1 MRPVIQCKLPMIARL
16 DFEFLVSS
24 FQPLHVQ
31 LRLVN
36 DGYVIIRITRGLKSY
51 HVRLKIVL

>member
-1 MRPVIQCKLPMIARL
+1 MQPVIQCKLPMIARL

-36 DGYVIIRITRGLKSY
+36 DVYVILRITKGLKSY
-51 HVRLKIVL
+51 HMRSKIVL